1 MARAEIIRLRAKRRR
16 RIAARARGVLLA
28 LAFIGLGTAG
38 SSGMKLPALDFLMRG
53 APPSGRL
60 ILQGAATHVRDG
72 DTIEVRG
79 TPVRIA
85 NLDCAE
91 RGTAAGRDATYRMV
105 ELVQHGPLLC
115 HLEGRWSR
123 DREVG
128 TCAIADGR
136 DIGEIMIAEG
146 VCARWRGRGGA

>member
-1 MARAEIIRLRAKRRR
+1 MLYADLMRHRALRRR

-28 LAFIGLGTAG
+28 MALIGFGIAFGSGLRLP
-38 SSGMKLPALDFLMRG
+38 LPAALLHHAT
-53 APPSGRL
+53 APTRHL
-60 ILQGAATHVRDG
+60 VQGPASHVRDG

-79 TPVRIA
+79 VPIRIG

-91 RGTAAGRDATYRMV
+91 RDTDSGREATWRMV

-115 HLEGRWSR
+115 QLAGRRSM

-128 TCAIADGR
+128 TCALADGH
-136 DIGEIMIAEG
+136 DIGEILIAEG
-146 VCARWRGRGGA
+146 TCKRWSG

>member
-1 MARAEIIRLRAKRRR
+1 MLYADLIRHRALRRR

-28 LAFIGLGTAG
+28 MALIGFGIAFGSGL
-38 SSGMKLPALDFLMRG
+38 KLPLPAALLHHAA
-53 APPSGRL
+53 APAQHL
-60 ILQGAATHVRDG
+60 VQGPASHVRDG